1 MWPCRPRLPMPACP
15 WSLPPYR
22 ARPVCPRMTAAPATP
37 VLAALNK
44 CLAKSNKSRPASKA
58 TKRRNSSASVWK
70 PRTHFRGVGQAA
82 LMSQPTNQ
90 MEHAMMK
97 SLVVA
102 ATCLLASVAQVQAG
116 SKVLP
121 ECDNPNVEETLLRV
135 SRNSGYTSINTVIC
149 HLSCAAPR
157 HRQPGDAL

>member
-1 MWPCRPRLPMPACP
+1 
-15 WSLPPYR
+15 
-22 ARPVCPRMTAAPATP
+22 
-37 VLAALNK
+37 
-44 CLAKSNKSRPASKA
+44 
-58 TKRRNSSASVWK
+58 
-70 PRTHFRGVGQAA
+70 
-82 LMSQPTNQ
+82 

-135 SRNSGYTSINTVIC
+135 SRNSGYTSINTVIQTSNIRSNDPTESRFC
-149 HLSCAAPR
+149 RSEVLTYGGRMLEFIYELRWTSETDGR
-157 HRQPGDAL
+157 YWLQMKGRRYL